1 MTHLLSGAG
10 SSSSSSSSSSSTAV
24 GFAAWGNGTVA
35 VEIGVRVEY
44 KFTPTTIS
52 FAAAPAVA
60 SDCWTVHDMFG
71 QKLAADRVCATA
83 GGIVSVLLPANGSA
97 TGPIYLLPTAHQGD

>member
-10 SSSSSSSSSSSTAV
+10 SSSSSSSAAV
-24 GFAAWGNGTVA
+24 GFAAWGNGTDVA
-35 VEIGVRVEY
+35 VGIGGRVEY